1 MDSLI
6 VSANRPTIH
15 IDNGFVDC
23 RRGPSNHPGF
33 NNLFLVLLFRT
44 FRVENEFLDCQG
56 RSLHNFGLRMD
67 SLIISVARP
76 TFQVENGFVDRQRDP
91 SDLPG

>member
-23 RRGPSNHPGF
+23 RRGPSKHQGF
-33 NNLFLVLLFRT
+33 NNLLLFQL
-44 FRVENEFLDCQG
+44 FASEP
-56 RSLHNFGLRMD
+56 FGLATD
-67 SLIISVARP
+67 SLIVKAAPVTILNLSAR
-76 TFQVENGFVDRQRDP
+76 EP
-91 SDLPG
+91 SNFPG